1 MKKKTGIFLIIG
13 IVLALMLTGCGKQS
27 VETETAHTTEEDK
40 LQIGLSFDSFV
51 IERWLRD
58 RDMFVSTAQSL
69 GAEVNV
75 QVAGGEVEE
84 QISQIEYF
92 IQKKMD
98 VIIIIPIDGDA
109 LYDVVKEAKSKGI
122 CVICYDRII
131 PNVNADL
138 YITIDNEM
146 VGTLMGEALKK
157 LARMAEISLR
167 FMDHRQIKMLR
178 KLRRDLKMHWWI
190 VSLISFTPVIVITGL
205 QK

>member
-75 QVAGGEVEE
+75 QVAGGEVRNRFLRL
-84 QISQIEYF
+84 STSSR
-92 IQKKMD
+92 KKW
-98 VIIIIPIDGDA
+98 
-109 LYDVVKEAKSKGI
+109 
-122 CVICYDRII
+122 
-131 PNVNADL
+131 
-138 YITIDNEM
+138 T
-146 VGTLMGEALKK
+146 
-157 LARMAEISLR
+157 
-167 FMDHRQIKMLR
+167 
-178 KLRRDLKMHWWI
+178 
-190 VSLISFTPVIVITGL
+190 
-205 QK
+205 

>member
-75 QVAGGEVEE
+75 QEKWRNRFLRLS
-84 QISQIEYF
+84 ISSR
-92 IQKKMD
+92 KKW
-98 VIIIIPIDGDA
+98 
-109 LYDVVKEAKSKGI
+109 
-122 CVICYDRII
+122 
-131 PNVNADL
+131 
-138 YITIDNEM
+138 T
-146 VGTLMGEALKK
+146 
-157 LARMAEISLR
+157 
-167 FMDHRQIKMLR
+167 
-178 KLRRDLKMHWWI
+178 
-190 VSLISFTPVIVITGL
+190 
-205 QK
+205 

>member
-92 IQKKMD
+92 IQKKIRL
-98 VIIIIPIDGDA
+98 VINSGYLQSDFQNSIEVIRCHF
-109 LYDVVKEAKSKGI
+109 KETFILKI
-122 CVICYDRII
+122 YINNLRQR
-131 PNVNADL
+131 NA
-138 YITIDNEM
+138 
-146 VGTLMGEALKK
+146 ACLKIFN
-157 LARMAEISLR
+157 L
-167 FMDHRQIKMLR
+167 
-178 KLRRDLKMHWWI
+178 
-190 VSLISFTPVIVITGL
+190 LIHHI
-205 QK
+205 